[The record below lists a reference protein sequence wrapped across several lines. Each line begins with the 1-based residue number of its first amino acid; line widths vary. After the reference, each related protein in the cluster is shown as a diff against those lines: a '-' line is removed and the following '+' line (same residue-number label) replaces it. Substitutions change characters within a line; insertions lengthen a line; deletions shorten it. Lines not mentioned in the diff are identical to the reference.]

1 MGLFFLHLDTKLR
14 FIIFLQLLS
23 CAVKYSLF
31 FQHFLNFQLNLVHR
45 VAGLETKDEI
55 AVVAKCSALNMST
68 KLRAG
73 SNEAPINFFTLL
85 LKIYF
90 MGYIHQ

>member
-1 MGLFFLHLDTKLR
+1 MWAFEFLIGHVIFNLRYNQIYQLKTTMVYFSTFFE
-14 FIIFLQLLS
+14 IF
-23 CAVKYSLF
+23 SLICS
-31 FQHFLNFQLNLVHR
+31 R
-45 VAGLETKDEI
+45 AAGLETEDKI

-73 SNEAPINFFTLL
+73 SSEAPINFFTLL